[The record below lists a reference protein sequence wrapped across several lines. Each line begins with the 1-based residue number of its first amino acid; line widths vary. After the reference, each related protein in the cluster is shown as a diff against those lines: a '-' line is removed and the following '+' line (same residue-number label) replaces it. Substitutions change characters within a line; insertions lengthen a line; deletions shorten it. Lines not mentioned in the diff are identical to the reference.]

1 MLNIKISLLVLACLA
16 IYVSADTKDW
26 ANLARYAKSSAEL
39 AKLPPGSN
47 EVVFIGSSTI
57 DFWSKNGVFFPGK
70 PYVNRGIGGQTS
82 RHVLER
88 FPQDVIQLKPKAVL
102 IQIGSNDI
110 AAKMTMD
117 EIKTKVGQMVQMA
130 KAHGIKVILASLNPT
145 CGNVS
150 KQRPPA
156 TFMAYNAWLKS
167 FSEAN
172 GLTYVDYYSH
182 LVGKDGYFRKELN
195 LDCLHANAAG
205 YAIMSPLTE
214 VAIKKALGKK

>member
-1 MLNIKISLLVLACLA
+1 MSKTIIVLFCLA
-16 IYVSADTKDW
+16 VFAAADTKDW

-39 AKLPPGSN
+39 AKLPPGTN

-57 DFWSKNGVFFPGK
+57 DNWDKKGVFFPGK
-70 PYVNRGIGGQTS
+70 HYVNRGIGGQTS
-82 RHVLER
+82 REVLER
-88 FPQDVIQLKPKAVL
+88 FPQDVIQLQPKAVL

-117 EIKTKVGQMVQMA
+117 EIKGKVKQMIQISNMY
-130 KAHGIKVILASLNPT
+130 GIKVILASLNPT

-150 KQRPPA
+150 KSRPPEV
-156 TFMAYNAWLKS
+156 FMAYNAWLKS
-167 FSEAN
+167 YAEEN
-172 GLTYVDYYSH
+172 GHTYVDYYSY
-182 LVGKDGYFRKELN
+182 LVGPDGYFRKELN

-214 VAIKKALGKK
+214 VAIDKALGRK